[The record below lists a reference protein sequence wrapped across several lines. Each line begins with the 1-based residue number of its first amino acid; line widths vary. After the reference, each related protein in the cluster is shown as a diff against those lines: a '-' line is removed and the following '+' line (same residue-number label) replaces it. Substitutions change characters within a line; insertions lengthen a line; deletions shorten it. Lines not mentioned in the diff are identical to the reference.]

1 MYLYVKLRFPSM
13 FCKRVW
19 YGRCLLF
26 NLSVVFVK
34 IDEIGQLFFS
44 VVVVGIGKIRQ
55 MIVSNNCY
63 YILIEEERR
72 RKKSHSSRLIMKQ
85 QQNNKSFLLS
95 LSLYIY
101 HGWIINKYEGTE
113 QIMLKS
119 LFVPYY

>member
-1 MYLYVKLRFPSM
+1 
-13 FCKRVW
+13 
-19 YGRCLLF
+19 
-26 NLSVVFVK
+26 
-34 IDEIGQLFFS
+34 
-44 VVVVGIGKIRQ
+44 
-55 MIVSNNCY
+55 MIVSNC

-72 RKKSHSSRLIMKQ
+72 RKKSHSSRLIMK

-119 LFVPYY
+119 LFVPIISIPLS